1 MENRGIVNIL
11 NERFGIEPPKY
22 DEQDWQWTCGNYEQI
37 EEYISLYHEFKDTFD
52 SEDKYVLINMI
63 LEAHNDIVRFAKN
76 KNPDLYNPDY
86 MDELWK
92 KIEKILVEEKDIHK
106 NTIIYWASLEC
117 SLKNSFPVAGD
128 MRKLVREFDWEWNET
143 NFDDDIDKVDR
154 DIEYLNDIYDGFED
168 SMIISMNYVSGDSVD
183 ENLHGTM
190 NQDNNL
196 RVVFQ
201 RLDEAPFSL
210 ELWFT
215 HTRQVRFIF
224 SNPSDNRASDILEAK
239 ICRNE
244 KSFFWT
250 TWKDFDPYN
259 KEHATYEDV
268 ILIESEGLKWRFIN
282 D

>member
-1 MENRGIVNIL
+1 MENKGIVNIL
-11 NERFGIEPPKY
+11 NERFGIEPPTIH
-22 DEQDWQWTCGNYEQI
+22 DQDWEFTCGNHEQI
-37 EEYISLYHEFKDTFD
+37 EEYISLYHEFIDIFE

-63 LEAHNDIVRFAKN
+63 LEAYWDKIRIYEN
-76 KNPDLYNPDY
+76 KNPDYLS
-86 MDELWK
+86 ELWE

-106 NTIIYWASLEC
+106 NTIIYWACLET
-117 SLKNSFPVAGD
+117 SLKNAFPVAGE
-128 MRKLVREFDWEWNET
+128 MRKLIYEYGWEWNEI

-168 SMIISMNYVSGDSVD
+168 SMIVSMNYVSGDSVD
-183 ENLHGTM
+183 ENLYGTM
-190 NQDNNL
+190 NQDNDL

-201 RLDEAPFSL
+201 RLDESPFSL

-239 ICRNE
+239 LCRND
-244 KSFFWT
+244 KSIFWT

-268 ILIESEGLKWRFIN
+268 ILIEAEGMKWRFLN